1 MNFENDINYLDQ
13 HFLIDRKVINAFIDA
28 AQFKITDSVVEIGPG
43 KCVLSEI
50 IAKKVASLLMIESD
64 KRLDHFINVLRDKY
78 SNTSVVWENVLE
90 TYIPPCNKIVS
101 ALPYSITEPF
111 IEKLL
116 RCDFDE
122 GIFIVGNN
130 FATSVA
136 EKSVSKLSLLT
147 NSFFNVE
154 KIMEITPDAF
164 DPTPRVMSALIKVR
178 RLDRKELL
186 NDSKMYIIREIFFRR
201 SSKLKNSLMEALIEY
216 GKTTNDKITKRESKS
231 LIEKFNIDKNT
242 LDKEV
247 EQLSNEEFKI
257 LYDSIKVK

>member
-1 MNFENDINYLDQ
+1 MNFENDTNYLDQ
-13 HFLIDRKVINAFIDA
+13 HFLIDKKVINAFIDA

-50 IAKKVASLLMIESD
+50 IAKKVANLLMIEND
-64 KRLDHFINVLRDKY
+64 KRLDYFINVLIDKY
-78 SNTSVVWENVLE
+78 KNTEVIWENVLD

-130 FATSVA
+130 FATNVVD
-136 EKSVSKLSLLT
+136 KNITKLSLLT
-147 NSFFNVE
+147 NSFFAVE

-164 DPTPRVMSALIKVR
+164 DPSPRVMSALIKLK
-178 RLDRKELL
+178 RLDRNELL
-186 NDSKMYIIREIFFRR
+186 SDPKMYVMREIFFRR

-216 GKTTNDKITKRESKS
+216 GKANGDKVTKKEAKA
-231 LIEKFNIDKNT
+231 LIEKFNINRNM

-247 EQLSNEEFKI
+247 EQLSNDDFKMF
-257 LYDSIKVK
+257 YDSIKVK